1 MNSRCDECMQWTKE
15 EMEKYV
21 KLHKSLSSKSKRSR
35 SSPPRS
41 IPHDRD
47 ADVNVATQLDSV
59 QKLVDDIIEAISVQL
74 MARFSSMLDKFQSR
88 DSNISCSDSSAV
100 LGQSA
105 TNTEPVSRRLTD
117 RIKCPTGLR
126 FRKGREDP
134 VPQEDIITCDS
145 VIDETP
151 VTPCYPRGNT
161 GEPQGSRRAPAFVSL
176 RQAGA
181 GFDSHPYDDDD
192 DDRESN
198 TDGSF
203 PDESDIR
210 LLHYSHDRFP
220 YRKQPP
226 LLKRHHS
233 VYSSSFHFR
242 RLHRR

>member
-1 MNSRCDECMQWTKE
+1 MR
-15 EMEKYV
+15 
-21 KLHKSLSSKSKRSR
+21 
-35 SSPPRS
+35 
-41 IPHDRD
+41 
-47 ADVNVATQLDSV
+47 
-59 QKLVDDIIEAISVQL
+59 L

-105 TNTEPVSRRLTD
+105 TNTEPVSRRPTD
-117 RIKCPTGLR
+117 RIKYHTGLR

-151 VTPCYPRGNT
+151 VTPRYPLGDT
-161 GEPQGSRRAPAFVSL
+161 GEPQGSCRAPAFVSL
-176 RQAGA
+176 WQAGA
-181 GFDSHPYDDDD
+181 GFDSHHDD

-203 PDESDIR
+203 SDESDIR

-226 LLKRHHS
+226 LLKRHLS
-233 VYSSSFHFR
+233 VYSRSSFHFR

>member
-1 MNSRCDECMQWTKE
+1 
-15 EMEKYV
+15 
-21 KLHKSLSSKSKRSR
+21 
-35 SSPPRS
+35 
-41 IPHDRD
+41 
-47 ADVNVATQLDSV
+47 
-59 QKLVDDIIEAISVQL
+59 
-74 MARFSSMLDKFQSR
+74 MLGKFQSR
-88 DSNISCSDSSAV
+88 DTNISCSDSSAV

-105 TNTEPVSRRLTD
+105 TNTEPVSRRPMD

-134 VPQEDIITCDS
+134 VQQEDIITCDS

-151 VTPCYPRGNT
+151 VTPRYPLGDT
-161 GEPQGSRRAPAFVSL
+161 GDPQGSCRALAFVSL

-192 DDRESN
+192 RESN

-203 PDESDIR
+203 SDESDIR

-220 YRKQPP
+220 YRKPP
-226 LLKRHHS
+226 LLKRHRS
-233 VYSSSFHFR
+233 VYSRSSFNFR